1 MFLPQCLGAPQYS
14 TSGINCVHLVLQAN
28 LDSSAKLN
36 LKAIEVN
43 AYLNDIL
50 SIVFCAGVLCECDK
64 YMSCSCRALFVEP
77 AAVSTLFM
85 SLLMFCPANVTD

>member
-1 MFLPQCLGAPQYS
+1 MFLPQCLDAPQYS
-14 TSGINCVHLVLQAN
+14 TSGINCVHLVLAAN
-28 LDSSAKLN
+28 LDSSAQLN

-43 AYLNDIL
+43 EYLNDIL
-50 SIVFCAGVLCECDK
+50 SRVFCAGVLCECDK
-64 YMSCSCRALFVEP
+64 YMSCSCCALFVEP